1 MYPTFP
7 DVTLRELPFYEVK
20 ATLMQPCALQPSGT
34 ARFQDQKF
42 SFYLSPSQA
51 SEIASSSYRDSNG
64 RPEYKRQIQMRFSLL
79 ETSCEQ
85 DDNFPSSICVKVRT
99 LLATAWHSSP
109 PKLHFQNSKLAAIV
123 VRLRPRPKPLLSLL
137 RKFWLSFP
145 KHHSKHLLPSRPSVS
160 K

>member
-1 MYPTFP
+1 MSGSRFDVRDLYINYKVHSFFSSHLMYPTFP

-85 DDNFPSSICVKVRT
+85 DDNFPSSICVKVRK
-99 LLATAWHSSP
+99 LSHRKKD
-109 PKLHFQNSKLAAIV
+109 PK
-123 VRLRPRPKPLLSLL
+123 
-137 RKFWLSFP
+137 RKSIQIA
-145 KHHSKHLLPSRPSVS
+145 R
-160 K
+160 